1 LPTFR
6 KAKDDLSINI
16 ASSYL
21 QALLDKEL
29 CKVAQESGGSQ
40 PRAVRPPGTSMEE
53 AGQGC
58 SPAEVAEARSNVE
71 QYKLSSRAER

>member
-29 CKVAQESGGSQ
+29 CKVAQD
-40 PRAVRPPGTSMEE
+40 R
-53 AGQGC
+53 
-58 SPAEVAEARSNVE
+58 
-71 QYKLSSRAER
+71 